1 MKLFLCAL
9 IIVQSAL
16 DAQQVCPATSQR
28 PTDPYIARR
37 ACPFECCTY
46 REWTVEH
53 SVTLYDKPGGKTTVA
68 SIDASKTKHVRGLT
82 GEVILH
88 PVRMVLRYQI
98 STETT
103 NAGRPVSNAK
113 TVVVPAGQEV
123 WILDNLGEGYV
134 NIWWHDQILSFGI
147 LDTDNTEDLAEG
159 SHLLEEAGRGA
170 EWWVQVKTPSGMIG
184 WTKDNDAFGNMDSC
198 A

>member
-1 MKLFLCAL
+1 VDC
-9 IIVQSAL
+9 
-16 DAQQVCPATSQR
+16 
-28 PTDPYIARR
+28 
-37 ACPFECCTY
+37 
-46 REWTVEH
+46 EH

-68 SIDASKTKHVRGLT
+68 SIDASKIKHVRGLT

-88 PVRMVLRYQI
+88 PVRMVLRHQI

-103 NAGRPVSNAK
+103 DAGRPVIK
-113 TVVVPAGQEV
+113 PRTVNVPKGQEV
-123 WILDNLGEGYV
+123 WILDSLGEGYV
-134 NIWWHDQILSFGI
+134 NIWWRGQILSFGN
-147 LDTDNTEDLAEG
+147 LDTDNTEDLAEV

-184 WTKDNDAFGNMDSC
+184 RTKDNDAFGNMDSC